1 MSRWTI
7 QYKRGPS
14 HGIAIPTDPL
24 YSPTV
29 PTDPLRARAA
39 LLKQAFVPGVEKG
52 VRSLV
57 AEEGAEDDG
66 ESALRSL
73 ELVEALC
80 DGKCVHAALAAHH
93 IKQQEATIASLTA
106 ELEQAR
112 ADGKLAVSCLH
123 LMSVSNYRF

>member
-66 ESALRSL
+66 ELALSINGIWAFLSLLCGRFGVVFHKNRGSIKKARTAFTRRRSGRSR
-73 ELVEALC
+73 
-80 DGKCVHAALAAHH
+80 D
-93 IKQQEATIASLTA
+93 TLT
-106 ELEQAR
+106 R
-112 ADGKLAVSCLH
+112 
-123 LMSVSNYRF
+123 

>member
-80 DGKCVHAALAAHH
+80 DGKCVHAALAERGAARGHDCL
-93 IKQQEATIASLTA
+93 ADSG
-106 ELEQAR
+106 AR
-112 ADGKLAVSCLH
+112 AGASWWEAGRVLPAPYVRVQL
-123 LMSVSNYRF
+123 